1 VPREIVVLSPVP
13 PDARVLVDAGAA
25 VDGRLTLR
33 TLDGGAVHQ
42 ICRVTDAADATQE
55 TDGAVPAVPPVPAVL
70 PVLSVHQPLQ
80 ADDAAEVARLLPD
93 SAATAVAGWRPPFWW
108 VEALAPWG
116 AAGDD
121 GVAVAQELAL
131 RLGGVCVVQ
140 DGT

>member
-1 VPREIVVLSPVP
+1 MPREIVVLSPVP
-13 PDARVLVDAGAA
+13 PDARALVEAGAA
-25 VDGRLTLR
+25 IDGRLGLR

-42 ICRVTDAADATQE
+42 LCRVETAADGTQ
-55 TDGAVPAVPPVPAVL
+55 DPGAAR

-80 ADDAAEVARLLPD
+80 ADDAAEVARLLPGPAA
-93 SAATAVAGWRPPFWW
+93 SAVVDWHPPFWW